1 MSENKLNH
9 SNQPKFRT
17 LLTNLEISTDSKV
30 PVVIDSDAFNEV
42 DDQFAIA
49 WALLNPERLDVQ
61 AIYAAP
67 YTNSFFS
74 QAEQSNRCVSD
85 PQEGMLLSFDEI
97 NKVIGKLKLDNRPPV
112 FKGSTKYFS
121 EEQQQSEAVTDLISR
136 ALNCDGVLQVVCIS
150 APTNIVN
157 AIALEPKIKD
167 KIHVLWLGGH
177 SFDWPNTEEFNLM
190 QDYKASRF
198 LLDCG
203 VSLTL
208 FPCMGTT
215 SSLATSIPE
224 IQYYLNNTSEIG
236 TYLAQL
242 APTFP
247 WISFASRK
255 VIWDIANIGFL
266 INPSWFRSN
275 IVSSP
280 ILNENLTWSFDST
293 RHQIRVIKYI
303 ERDCLFKDLFRKLI
317 DADN

>member
-1 MSENKLNH
+1 MD
-9 SNQPKFRT
+9 
-17 LLTNLEISTDSKV
+17 NLEIPVDRKI

-49 WALLNPERLDVQ
+49 WALLHPERLDVQ

-74 QAEQSNRCVSD
+74 QSEQSSRCVSA
-85 PQEGMLLSFDEI
+85 PQDGMNLSYDEI
-97 NKVIGKLKLDNRPPV
+97 HKVLDKLKIDHKPSV
-112 FKGSTKYFS
+112 YKGSTEYYSKAP
-121 EEQQQSEAVTDLISR
+121 QQHSNAVDDLISR
-136 ALNCDGVLQVVCIS
+136 ALNCDGTLQVVCIA
-150 APTNIVN
+150 APTNIAN

-167 KIHVLWLGGH
+167 KIHVIWLGGH

-190 QDYKASRF
+190 QDHQASKF

-203 VSLTL
+203 VALTL

-215 SSLATSIPE
+215 STLATSIPE
-224 IQYYLNNTSEIG
+224 IQYYLNNTSKIG

-247 WISFASRK
+247 WIGFASRK
-255 VIWDIANIGFL
+255 VIWDIANIGLL
-266 INPSWFRSN
+266 IEPSWFRSE

-280 ILNENLTWSFDST
+280 ILNENLTWSFDIT
-293 RHQIRVIKYI
+293 RHHIRVIKHI
-303 ERDCLFKDLFRKLI
+303 ERDCLFKDLFRKLM
-317 DADN
+317 DADK